1 MTVRSRSS
9 PAEVATSHR
18 FRQLMFNGLQYVV
31 RLINLFP
38 RHRLYAKLITPTGF
52 DAFFLS

>member
-9 PAEVATSHR
+9 PPVATSHR